1 MFCAQITLWQ
11 YFKNVTQGGCLRLS
25 TTIQDSTKPNLFL
38 AWAQVPQRVKTSCL
52 KILNNRSAI
61 HLKHDTVFNFKI
73 IHSYLDI
80 VENTPKKVH
89 CLT

>member
-1 MFCAQITLWQ
+1 MFCAQITFWQ
-11 YFKNVTQGGCLRLS
+11 YFKNVTQGRGCLRLS
-25 TTIQDSTKPNLFL
+25 TTIQDSTKPKPIL
-38 AWAQVPQRVKTSCL
+38 AWAQVPH
-52 KILNNRSAI
+52 LNNRSVI
-61 HLKHDTVFNFKI
+61 HLKYDTVFNFKI